1 MIRKGDLLVR
11 YDVSGEPHIGIV
23 AGLGWSSSNGPE
35 WGAEVSAWWST
46 VYVVSLRRGFRTVSL
61 GAWGSSGTVFGGFTD
76 SPEAYQIRRILVKRD
91 EAVQQNAEPPEWE
104 LVDEVGVKLRQDYPP
119 ETSVPR
125 IYTSVTLSKLKTG
138 EVNYYREDPST
149 SIGLKSRV
157 PLFGSNGVA
166 RVTCF
171 TGWRTTNDPKSV
183 SYHRGIDIKP
193 DIDGLLENQS
203 DFYAPEDGVFWIFRS
218 NTLTASENIILP
230 PSVSENERT
239 LKIDTYSSDVYG
251 FVGVLLTRPD

>member
-1 MIRKGDLLVR
+1 M
-11 YDVSGEPHIGIV
+11 
-23 AGLGWSSSNGPE
+23 
-35 WGAEVSAWWST
+35 
-46 VYVVSLRRGFRTVSL
+46 
-61 GAWGSSGTVFGGFTD
+61 
-76 SPEAYQIRRILVKRD
+76 
-91 EAVQQNAEPPEWE
+91 
-104 LVDEVGVKLRQDYPP
+104 
-119 ETSVPR
+119 
-125 IYTSVTLSKLKTG
+125 
-138 EVNYYREDPST
+138 
-149 SIGLKSRV
+149 
-157 PLFGSNGVA
+157 A

-251 FVGVLLTRPD
+251 FVGVLLTRPDDPEE